1 MRSMEAYPRAAMER
15 AMKVQDVML
24 QAMAKKIT
32 WWQAAEILGISDRH
46 MRRWR
51 ERYVEEG
58 YNGLFDRRRGKPS
71 RRRVP
76 VATVEKVFA
85 LYREKYFDLNVQHF
99 HEKLQAEHGI
109 ELSYT
114 WVKQALQG
122 AGLVARGRKRG
133 VHRKRRERR
142 PLPGMLLHIDGSR
155 HQWFQD
161 ERWYDLIVILDDATS
176 EIYYAQLVEE
186 ESTATVMA
194 GLREVIERKGVFCA
208 LYSDRGSHFW
218 LTPKVGGKVDYHRR
232 TQVGRA
238 LHELGVQMIPAYS
251 PQARGRS
258 ERNFGTWQGRLPQ
271 ELRLRQL
278 GTLEAANRF
287 LREDYIAE
295 FNRRFQVAP
304 RQRGNAFV
312 PCRSRDLE
320 RIFSLQFERSVN
332 RDNTVSFQN
341 LSLQIERV
349 RWRATLAGC
358 QVVVHQHL
366 DGTLSL
372 THGPH
377 CWAAR
382 RRRSTLAAQ
391 SFYRAEQGKGN
402 SPLPLQPHPQNQP
415 NPSGEGTTLKP
426 DISLATKT
434 GHFNLLPTAIIEKS
448 RCLFPECWS
457 GATARALHVLYGTL
471 PANEVRLTPDLHRAD
486 ISHSAL

>member
-1 MRSMEAYPRAAMER
+1 MER

-58 YNGLFDRRRGKPS
+58 YNGLLDRRRGQPS

-133 VHRKRRERR
+133 AHRKRRERR

-251 PQARGRS
+251 PEARGRS

-271 ELRLRQL
+271 ELRLRQIA
-278 GTLEAANRF
+278 TLEAANRF
-287 LREDYIAE
+287 LREAYIAE
-295 FNRRFQVAP
+295 FNRHFQVAS

-320 RIFSLQFERSVN
+320 GIFSLQFERNVN

-341 LSLQIERV
+341 LSLQLERV
-349 RWRATLAGC
+349 GWRATLAGC
-358 QVVVHQHL
+358 QVTVHQHL
-366 DGTLSL
+366 DGTLSI

-377 CWAAR
+377 LLGRYTAEGAALSTTKTPAR
-382 RRRSTLAAQ
+382 RAAMEKP
-391 SFYRAEQGKGN
+391 RDGKVIK
-402 SPLPLQPHPQNQP
+402 PTFPPRLEIPHTPRD
-415 NPSGEGTTLKP
+415 S
-426 DISLATKT
+426 
-434 GHFNLLPTAIIEKS
+434 HFPTA
-448 RCLFPECWS
+448 P
-457 GATARALHVLYGTL
+457 TAAG
-471 PANEVRLTPDLHRAD
+471 LT
-486 ISHSAL
+486 